1 MNHIAEMCSRGRE
14 PRGTNL
20 FEECDRCRWFHLTA
34 VHLTVDLTV
43 TETLH
48 IS

>member
-20 FEECDRCRWFHLTA
+20 FVECDRCRWFPLTA
-34 VHLTVDLTV
+34 VQLT
-43 TETLH
+43 EA
-48 IS
+48 